1 MKFLRVPLM
10 SVLPQNDEPSTM
22 SRGFDEWLATQLD
35 HLEREGLRR
44 TRRVVTSEPDGWCVL
59 DGRRLRNL
67 AANDYLNLA
76 HDPRVIAAT
85 QDALQSGVGAGAS
98 ALVSGRSPWHEQ
110 LEQTI
115 ANFEGTEAALLFP
128 TGFAANV
135 GTLRALIAPEDTVF
149 CDRLN
154 HASLIDGCRQSQAR
168 MRVYRHEELD
178 VLEREL
184 KRSIGTARRWIVT
197 DSVFSMDGTLAPLS
211 DLCDLAE
218 RFDASVIVDEA
229 HGTGVFG
236 ELGRGVCELTQTEHR
251 VAVRIGTLSKA
262 VGTLGGFVV
271 GSQQLVEW
279 LWNAGRT
286 QVFST
291 ALPPAI
297 CAAANTAF
305 QLIQDEPQRRQHL
318 LAISQRLR
326 DQLSSLGGWSVVAGS
341 VGPIVPIVIGE
352 PTVAT
357 AASKRMLE
365 LGLLVPAIR
374 PPTVPRGTSRLRI
387 SLTTAFQSE
396 EISELAAIIRSIAGA
411 A

>member
-1 MKFLRVPLM
+1 
-10 SVLPQNDEPSTM
+10 M
-22 SRGFDEWLATQLD
+22 SRGFDEWLTTQLD
-35 HLEREGLRR
+35 DLEREGLKR
-44 TRRVVTSEPDGWCVL
+44 TRRVVTPEPDAWCVTK
-59 DGRRLRNL
+59 GRRLRNL
-67 AANDYLNLA
+67 ASNDYLNLA
-76 HDPRVIAAT
+76 HDPRVIAAA
-85 QDALQSGVGAGAS
+85 QDALRSGVGAGAS

-115 ANFEGTEAALLFP
+115 ADFEGTEAALLFP

-184 KRSIGTARRWIVT
+184 KRSVSTARRWIVT
-197 DSVFSMDGTLAPLS
+197 DSVFSMDGTLAPLR

-218 RFDASVIVDEA
+218 RFDAEVIVDEA

-236 ELGRGVCELTQTEHR
+236 EHGRGVCELTQTEHR

-271 GSQQLVEW
+271 GSRKLVDW
-279 LWNAGRT
+279 LWNAART

-297 CAAANTAF
+297 CAAANVAF
-305 QLIQDEPQRRQHL
+305 QIIQNEPQRRQHL
-318 LAISQRLR
+318 LAISQQLK
-326 DQLSSLGGWSVVAGS
+326 DELSSLSGWSVVAGS

-357 AASKRMLE
+357 AASKQLLE
-365 LGLLVPAIR
+365 HGLLVPAIR

-387 SLTTAFQSE
+387 SLTTAFQSA
-396 EISELAAIIRSIAGA
+396 EISELAAVIRSIADA
-411 A
+411 AST